1 MNFQSPPPSI
11 DDLSWQILHA
21 LQENARV
28 SFSELG
34 RQVGLTPPAVAERVR
49 RLEDLG
55 IIEGY
60 RAVINIQKLG
70 LPLTA
75 IIRFSARGRS
85 SAETK
90 RRLAGVP
97 DIIECFHVTGEDC
110 YVLRIA
116 VPTTAHLEGL
126 LERLNDFGDTTT
138 SIVLSTPFAARVI
151 DQDML
156 GAPRGSGERFEIEEL
171 KVRS

>member
-1 MNFQSPPPSI
+1 MTFKSTMDWTMDFQTPLSI
-11 DDLSWQILHA
+11 DELSWKILQA

-60 RAVINIQKLG
+60 RAIVNVQKLG

-75 IIRFSARGRS
+75 IIRFAARGRS

-97 DIIECFHVTGEDC
+97 EIIECYHVTGEDC

-126 LERLNDFGDTTT
+126 LERLTDFGDTTT
-138 SIVLSTPFAARVI
+138 SIVLSTPFTARVI
-151 DQDML
+151 DRDMVA
-156 GAPRGSGERFEIEEL
+156 APRGIAD
-171 KVRS
+171 

>member
-1 MNFQSPPPSI
+1 MDFQSSPTI
-11 DDLSWQILHA
+11 DELSWQILHE
-21 LQENARV
+21 LQKNARI
-28 SFSELG
+28 SFTELG
-34 RQVGLTPPAVAERVR
+34 RQVGMTPPAVAERVR

-60 RAVINIQKLG
+60 RAVVNVQKLG

-75 IIRFSARGRS
+75 IIRFASRGRS

-90 RRLAGVP
+90 RRLASVP
-97 DIIECFHVTGEDC
+97 EIIECYHVTGEDC

-116 VPTTAHLEGL
+116 VPSTAHLEGL
-126 LERLNDFGDTTT
+126 LERLTDFGDTTT

-151 DQDML
+151 DRDMVA
-156 GAPRGSGERFEIEEL
+156 APRGVSEPLESEKLRV
-171 KVRS
+171 KS